1 MIVSRKEKH
10 SPEIE
15 ACEEGF
21 NTVFFET
28 DSVDSLASHLA
39 AIYSDAVVWNAR
51 REAIAERI
59 ADKYTY
65 DGMISTFESAIESF
79 I

>member
-65 DGMISTFESAIESF
+65 DGMISTFESAIKNF